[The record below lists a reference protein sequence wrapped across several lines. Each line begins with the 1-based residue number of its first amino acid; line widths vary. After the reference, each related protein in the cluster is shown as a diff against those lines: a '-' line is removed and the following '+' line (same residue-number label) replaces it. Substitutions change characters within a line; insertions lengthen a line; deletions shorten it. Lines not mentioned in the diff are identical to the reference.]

1 MHKYVMIGPQGSG
14 KGTQAKLLAREFG
27 FVHIS
32 IGEVF
37 RWHVRQHTKLGSR
50 ISRITQEGRLVSDEI
65 VERVVRDRLEL
76 HDWRYGFILDGFPRT
91 LAQADYLFENWNLD
105 LAIYLDLDD
114 RTVHERVLGRALQ
127 GQGSPLA
134 ARDDDTPAALQR
146 RLADYHE
153 KTSPLLEVFEQRGML
168 LRIDGS
174 RTIAQVHEAIKAG
187 LGLGAETAGRGPLQ
201 AETAPPEPWDRDI
214 ESRAASLTGF

>member
-14 KGTQAKLLAREFG
+14 KGTQSRLLAKEFG

-50 ISRITQEGRLVSDEI
+50 ISRITQEGRLVSDEV

-105 LAIYLDLDD
+105 RAIYLELDD
-114 RTVHERVLGRALQ
+114 RTVYERVRGRARR
-127 GQGSPLA
+127 GRGGSLT
-134 ARDDDTPAALQR
+134 ARADDTPAALRR

-153 KTSPLLEVFEQRGML
+153 KTSPLLEVFERRGML

-174 RTIAQVHEAIKAG
+174 QAIAQVYEAITAG
-187 LGLGAETAGRGPLQ
+187 LGLGAETAVGGPLR
-201 AETAPPEPWDRDI
+201 AETAPPVRWDRDV
-214 ESRAASLTGF
+214 ESRAAGLSGF